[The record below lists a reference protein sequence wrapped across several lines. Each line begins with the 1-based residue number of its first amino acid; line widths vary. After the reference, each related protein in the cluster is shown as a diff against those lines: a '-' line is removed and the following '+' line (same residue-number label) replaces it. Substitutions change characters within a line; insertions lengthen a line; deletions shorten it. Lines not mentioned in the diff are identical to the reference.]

1 MGLPIGTQP
10 VLAVMVVNLDNAGK
24 VCICAE
30 IGGAYGIEPRHHAE
44 VVVGMR
50 PNAVELVIVNEK
62 VNAML

>member
-1 MGLPIGTQP
+1 M
-10 VLAVMVVNLDNAGK
+10 LAVVVVNLNDTGK

-30 IGGAYGIEPRHHAE
+30 IGGTHGIEPRHHTE

-50 PNAVELVIVNEK
+50 PDAVELVIVNEK